1 MQTTIELTKEDFW
14 HPIPILFDTVNTLY
28 MTKNKILKI
37 CRPREGGDPCS
48 QRHHATPKMDSR
60 LRGKDNI
67 IFVMYK
73 ETTP

>member
-1 MQTTIELTKEDFW
+1 
-14 HPIPILFDTVNTLY
+14 

-73 ETTP
+73 DIKYKMNSVFFSVRTR

>member
-1 MQTTIELTKEDFW
+1 
-14 HPIPILFDTVNTLY
+14 

-73 ETTP
+73 AEITLMLVFVVRPW